1 MQRIFA
7 ELFRLFLI
15 TSEVLHGFGY
25 FENRVA
31 EIKEE
36 ECEGKGDGFCFVDE
50 GENEN
55 GDEVDK
61 KFGAGGSHVVADEI
75 FTVVNALH

>member
-1 MQRIFA
+1 MQRIYA
-7 ELFRLFLI
+7 DLFRLFLV

-36 ECEGKGDGFCFVDE
+36 EREGKGNGFCFVDE

-61 KFGAGGSHVVADEI
+61 KFGSGGSHVITDKI
-75 FTVVNALH
+75 FTIVYALH